1 MRRGML
7 LALEEVN
14 AAGGVLGKP
23 LKIVW
28 EETESKPAI
37 GIYSIKKLVKVDKV
51 PLILGGY
58 SHGISI
64 ATGKYTNKRKIVQ
77 IAIGWAS
84 PKLRKIGP
92 YESGSALD
100 MGHSPPKRHQ
110 GRRNT
115 NIGKPPPG

>member
-58 SHGISI
+58 SHGVSI
-64 ATGKYTNKRKIVQ
+64 LTV
-77 IAIGWAS
+77 
-84 PKLRKIGP
+84 
-92 YESGSALD
+92 
-100 MGHSPPKRHQ
+100 
-110 GRRNT
+110 
-115 NIGKPPPG
+115 